1 MSYNK
6 KVWKSGDRIT
16 KEALNNMENGIY
28 EAHQNSGGTGSVAIV
43 DNLNSN
49 SSTSALSAKQGKE
62 LNNKMPAKSIVEGGK
77 IYLAKEDGTKLD
89 SGTELPAGGS
99 TIEVVNNL
107 ESDSTTAALS
117 AAQGKALNTQYKD
130 IAYQI
135 DVKNNKNN
143 LLLNDIQ
150 SQIDEAY
157 RLGYNKVRFPFNK
170 TIELIDNL
178 NGVSDK
184 VNYKPVLLKLHSNT
198 IYDLNNCTIKIK
210 PNNYIGYYLI
220 NFELLK
226 NTILKNGTLVGDRYE
241 HTYIEGQTSE
251 YGTGI
256 LFSGCKNCVCE
267 NLEIK
272 DFTGDGAYIGISLSY
287 YSPAFNQSDME
298 LGKIDIKTG
307 ENISDEN
314 SYRTAKYLDLDTFL
328 SDDDKNIGLSL
339 KNKLFL
345 FPGNSWGYG
354 SMNQFKTKEV
364 YVIFY
369 DSNHKFISTS
379 YSLLAHPIDIPEN
392 SKYFKYYFPN
402 KDMADFT
409 NQTMMIRIGEVTEST
424 FIQNCIIHDCR
435 RQGVSI
441 SCCISSGVKDTI
453 IHDIHGT
460 EPQSCIDI
468 EDGGHSTQNVKISN
482 VIMKNSSRGLILY
495 DGTDHMVTN
504 CYIENCKF
512 GISCNAS
519 IRCTVDKCTLV
530 NSKYSFSTK
539 EKELNGYIPNIMF
552 VKNCNII
559 NSDECSILGNIV
571 AENLTILNPNRV
583 DIKKGATLK
592 DSYMLF
598 QYKPSIGWTWS
609 NATIDNCIIESKCG
623 AFLPTALSNCTIK
636 NTKFIDFLIQCNESN
651 IFINDKNLLLSF
663 SSNSDTKIYNC
674 QLHNYVY
681 YLKATNSTVYHENCT
696 IDFDLKTPYGI
707 FTIMPKSSYTFSKC
721 MINNEISTFL
731 FRNADYNTTDGY
743 DYTKIIFTKSTI
755 NSKIQS
761 TNLFGTY
768 QDKFNLLIADSELT
782 NITVP
787 EDRPNYIDEDNTW
800 EVK

>member
-1 MSYNK
+1 MAKGIKQLYGYPLIDQTARNNIKNNYQK
-6 KVWKSGDRIT
+6 KID
-16 KEALNNMENGIY
+16 ENLQTTDKTIVG
-28 EAHQNSGGTGSVAIV
+28 AI
-43 DNLNSN
+43 N
-49 SSTSALSAKQGKE
+49 
-62 LNNKMPAKSIVEGGK
+62 
-77 IYLAKEDGTKLD
+77 
-89 SGTELPAGGS
+89 
-99 TIEVVNNL
+99 EVNR
-107 ESDSTTAALS
+107 
-117 AAQGKALNTQYKD
+117 QCKD

-143 LLLNDIQ
+143 LLLNNIQ
-150 SQIDEAY
+150 SQIDDAY

-170 TIELIDNL
+170 TIELIDDL
-178 NGVSDK
+178 NGVSDN
-184 VNYKPVLLKLHSNT
+184 VGHKPVLLKLHSNT

-210 PNNYIGYYLI
+210 PNNYIGYSLI
-220 NFELLK
+220 SFELLK

-251 YGTGI
+251 YGTAI
-256 LFSGCKNCVCE
+256 VFSGCKNCLCE

-272 DFTGDGAYIGISLSY
+272 DFTGDGAYISMLISY
-287 YSPAFNQSDME
+287 YSSQYNQSDME
-298 LGKIDIKTG
+298 LGKIDIATG
-307 ENISDEN
+307 ENVDDKN

-328 SDDDKNIGLSL
+328 SDNDKNIGLSL

-345 FPGNSWGYG
+345 FPGNPWGYG

-379 YSLLAHPIDIPEN
+379 YNLLVHPIDIPEN

-402 KDMADFT
+402 KDMTDFT

-460 EPQSCIDI
+460 NPQSCIDI
-468 EDGGHSTQNVKISN
+468 EDGGQSTQNVIISN
-482 VIMKNSSRGLILY
+482 VIMKNSSHGLILY
-495 DGTDHMVTN
+495 DGVDHMITN
-504 CYIENCKF
+504 CYIENCKS
-512 GISCNAS
+512 GISCYAS
-519 IRCTVDKCTLV
+519 VRCTLDKCTLV
-530 NSKYSFSTK
+530 NSDFSFTTK
-539 EKELNGYIPNIMF
+539 EEESNGYIPNIMF

-559 NSDECSILGNIV
+559 NSDQCFIVGNIM
-571 AENLTILNPNRV
+571 AENLTILNPKRV
-583 DIKKGATLK
+583 DIKRGATLK

-598 QYKPSIGWTWS
+598 QYKPSISWSWS
-609 NATIDNCIIESKCG
+609 NATIDNCIIESKCEV
-623 AFLPTALSNCTIK
+623 FLPTSLSNCMIK
-636 NTKFIDFLIQCNESN
+636 NTKCVDFLIQCKDSN
-651 IFINDKNLLLSF
+651 VFINNKNLLLSF
-663 SSNSDTKIYNC
+663 NSNSDTKIYNC
-674 QLHNYVY
+674 QLHNYAY
-681 YLKATNSTVYHENCT
+681 YLKGNNIAVYHENCT
-696 IDFDLKTPYGI
+696 IDFDLKNPYGI
-707 FTIMPKSSYTFSKC
+707 FAIMPESSYTFSEC

-731 FRNADYNTTDGY
+731 FRNAEYNTTDGY
-743 DYTKIIFTKSTI
+743 DSTKIIFTKSTI

-768 QDKFNLLIADSELT
+768 QDKFNLLIADSKLI
-782 NITVP
+782 NITIP